1 MLALIIFR
9 LQKAGIWDGV
19 LHADSIKKF
28 PTCKKGNKRV
38 VSEQCY
44 LIKSVGGIQ
53 EHLVTHPPLLSLVF
67 ALGL

>member
-1 MLALIIFR
+1 MVSCVRI
-9 LQKAGIWDGV
+9 V
-19 LHADSIKKF
+19 LRNF
-28 PTCKKGNKRV
+28 PLVKGGNKRI